1 MLTAAEVAVILGL
14 KPRTVYDLHASGA
27 LTGYRFGR
35 AVRFEPQDVERYRA
49 SCRSHG
55 TNETS
60 AGVTSSTVTSKAVVT
75 ELLSCFQKAGVKP
88 KLTRSTGRKARDST
102 PLELAYNGPT
112 R

>member
-1 MLTAAEVAVILGL
+1 MLTAAEVAAILGL

-35 AVRFEPQDVERYRA
+35 AVRFEPEDVERYRE

-55 TNETS
+55 TSESS
-60 AGVTSSTVTSKAVVT
+60 AGALRSTVTSRAVVS
-75 ELLSCFQKAGVKP
+75 ELQSCFQRAGVKP
-88 KLTRSTGRKARDST
+88 KLTRSTDRKARAST